1 MINEFRAL
9 LSELV
14 YLFRFYIMA
23 SITGIG
29 GTQDTV
35 NELLKLPLRGN
46 EIIRSIDGD
55 YMDFTPITE
64 TYIIGLKNLIDA
76 MLYGD
81 HEKADE
87 SIRRLYEIA
96 DQNASYLAQLN
107 PYWDDEKWRDL
118 FYVFNRDLV
127 AEVMAIQ
134 SDDYIRALDIFDS

>member
-1 MINEFRAL
+1 
-9 LSELV
+9 
-14 YLFRFYIMA
+14 
-23 SITGIG
+23 
-29 GTQDTV
+29 
-35 NELLKLPLRGN
+35 
-46 EIIRSIDGD
+46 
-55 YMDFTPITE
+55 MDFTPITE

-107 PYWDDEKWRDL
+107 PYRDEEKWRDL

-134 SDDYIRALDIFDS
+134 SDDYIRALDIFDSLMEEALKRADYYAEGFIHFCLKIKVKCQ